1 MKHTRGWLIILLLL
15 GAGLSAC
22 ERSTSVAKGT
32 QGFIAPTVAATEP
45 IVQVSDNLTPTVS
58 TDCTNVLSFDKDIT
72 IPDGT
77 EVSPGQAL
85 DKRWQVRNN
94 GTCDWTDQY
103 TIKLIAGQPLGGPE
117 TQGLFPARSGSL
129 AIITMSL
136 TAPTEEGT
144 YRSAWQAFT
153 PNGDE
158 FQDAFYIE
166 IVVVAK
172 QATP

>member
-1 MKHTRGWLIILLLL
+1 MNKTWIWFICIIIL
-15 GAGLSAC
+15 GAGLTAC

-32 QGFIAPTVAATEP
+32 QGFIAPTVAASEAV
-45 IVQVSDNLTPTVS
+45 IQVSGNLTPTAS

-94 GTCDWTDQY
+94 GTCDWTAQY
-103 TIKLIAGQPLGGPE
+103 TIKLIAGQALGGPDS
-117 TQGLFPARSGSL
+117 QGLFPARSGSL

-144 YRSAWQAFT
+144 FRSAWQTFNPDGEAF
-153 PNGDE
+153 GDP
-158 FQDAFYIE
+158 FYIE

-172 QATP
+172 QPTP